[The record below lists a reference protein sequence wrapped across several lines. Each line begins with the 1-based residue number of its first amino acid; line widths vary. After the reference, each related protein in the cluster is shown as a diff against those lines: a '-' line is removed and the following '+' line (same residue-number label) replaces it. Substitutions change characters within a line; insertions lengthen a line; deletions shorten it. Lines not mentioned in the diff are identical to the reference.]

1 MDDTMY
7 SEAAKR
13 ADIKEYIL
21 FCAAY
26 QFILVA
32 KC

>member
-1 MDDTMY
+1 MGNTMY
-7 SEAAKR
+7 LDPAKR
-13 ADIKEYIL
+13 ADIKKHIL